1 MTSPLRPP
9 SSTRAPSFT
18 ALLLASLL
26 PLACGDDVVT
36 SVSDSGASESEG
48 ETETA
53 TATEASTDTTGT
65 STSAGPSGSD
75 SDSESGTSDALTS
88 GPTTSATEGGTTVM
102 TSGTSSSSASGS
114 SGSTAGTSATGST
127 GGDPTTDGTGSTGD
141 TDTDTDTETD
151 TDTDGLIGV
160 CDDDTLPYAGPL
172 CGPQESPCAL
182 TANEAVSPDH
192 TFRNEA
198 PAVALDIDCAP
209 QVAYSVAVGGYH
221 GFFARR
227 TGEDSWESES
237 TPMELARVGLDYD
250 PVGER
255 TYALAYGGA
264 FNASLWS
271 RDGDGQ
277 WSEEGAVAG
286 EHIGSAYAFE
296 RDSSGNFHAG
306 LFNSSYFAE
315 HGLWDGAWALQSF
328 SAQSQQTTLALDP
341 IDDTPNLTYWTSEN
355 LTWELMWATPE
366 DGPEIVAA
374 LGSNVLEIQQHG
386 VAVVPTD
393 NDDPLA
399 ARPYVLLA
407 LQQQNGLHALAL
419 AHRADV
425 DSWSVEEIIAE
436 DDDGAS
442 LCQFP
447 PGGPGQT
454 CDFDYIRY
462 LPLGIVASA
471 GGDVR
476 FVYRMTHHMGTLISE
491 CVEFP
496 FPQCWWSL
504 QEDNSTAELRIGW
517 PTENGPEWVKFA
529 DDVFATGL
537 TMRVDADGII
547 HMAMYDTENIPDF
560 MVRYL
565 RLE

>member
-1 MTSPLRPP
+1 MACFARLASLLTP
-9 SSTRAPSFT
+9 SSTA
-18 ALLLASLL
+18 ALLLAPLSLL
-26 PLACGDDVVT
+26 PLACGDDVTT
-36 SVSDSGASESEG
+36 SFSDGGTASESEG
-48 ETETA
+48 ETEAA
-53 TATEASTDTTGT
+53 TGATTSAATTGT

-88 GPTTSATEGGTTVM
+88 GPTTGVTSEGETTVM
-102 TSGTSSSSASGS
+102 TSGTSSSSSAT
-114 SGSTAGTSATGST
+114 GSTDGTSTGSTGST

-141 TDTDTDTETD
+141 TDTDTG
-151 TDTDGLIGV
+151 GLIGV

-172 CGPQESPCAL
+172 CGPPESPCAL
-182 TANEAVSPDH
+182 TANEAISPDH

-198 PAVALDIDCAP
+198 PAIALDIDCAP

-221 GFFARR
+221 GYFARR
-227 TGEDSWESES
+227 VDDDSWESES
-237 TPMELARVGLDYD
+237 TPMDLARVGLDYD
-250 PVGER
+250 PVNEH

-271 RDGDGQ
+271 RDGGGQ
-277 WSEEGAVAG
+277 WSEEGAIAG
-286 EHIGSAYAFE
+286 QHIGSAYAFE
-296 RDSSGNFHAG
+296 RDASGNFHAG
-306 LFNSSYFAE
+306 LFNSGYVAE
-315 HGLWDGAWALQSF
+315 HGLWDGAWALQGF
-328 SAQSQQTTLALDP
+328 GAQSQQTTLALDP

-355 LTWELMWATPE
+355 LTWELMWATPD
-366 DGPEIVAA
+366 DGPEVVTA

-386 VAVVPTD
+386 VAVIPTD
-393 NDDPLA
+393 NDDPLP

-407 LQQQNGLHALAL
+407 IQQPGGLHTLAL
-419 AHRADV
+419 AHRVDV

-442 LCQFP
+442 LCQFA
-447 PGGPGQT
+447 PGGPGET
-454 CDFDYIRY
+454 CDFDYVRY
-462 LPLGIVASA
+462 LPLSVVASA

-476 FVYRMTHHMGTLISE
+476 FVYRMTHHMGTLVSE

-496 FPQCWWSL
+496 FPQCWWNL

-517 PTENGPEWVKFA
+517 PTEDGPEWVAFV

-537 TMRVDADGII
+537 TMRVDADGVM